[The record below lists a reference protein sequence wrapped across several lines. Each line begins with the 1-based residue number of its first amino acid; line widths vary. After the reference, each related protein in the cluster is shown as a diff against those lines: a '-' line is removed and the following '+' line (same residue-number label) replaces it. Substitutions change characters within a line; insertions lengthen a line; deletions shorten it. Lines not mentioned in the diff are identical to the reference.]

1 MTRSLSTRA
10 AICRSAS
17 SDRGSAVTEFLVIG
31 VLILMPLAYIVMSVM
46 RVQAAAFASSQA
58 AREAG
63 RAFVSADSVPLGHQ
77 RADVAARLAFL
88 DQGFELPGS
97 ALSITCGGGNCL
109 TPGAVVS
116 VDLDWAVDLPWIPS
130 SLAGGRSLSVPIHA
144 MHEVPVDVFRGSS

>member
-1 MTRSLSTRA
+1 
-10 AICRSAS
+10 
-17 SDRGSAVTEFLVIG
+17 
-31 VLILMPLAYIVMSVM
+31 MPLAYIVMSVM

-77 RADVAARLAFL
+77 RADVAARLAFR

>member
-1 MTRSLSTRA
+1 MTRMASARA
-10 AICRSAS
+10 QIRRSAS

-97 ALSITCGGGNCL
+97 ALSVTCGGGDCL
-109 TPGAVVS
+109 APGAVVS
-116 VDLDWAVDLPWIPS
+116 IDLNWAVDLPWIPS
-130 SLAGGRSLSVPIHA
+130 SLAGGRALSVPIHA
-144 MHEVPVDVFRGSS
+144 MHEVPVDVFRVSS

>member
-1 MTRSLSTRA
+1 MIRRARTRPSIR
-10 AICRSAS
+10 RSAS
-17 SDRGSAVTEFLVIG
+17 NDRGSAVTEFLVIG
-31 VLILMPLAYIVMSVM
+31 VLVLMPLTYIVMSVM

-88 DQGFELPGS
+88 DQGFELPDS
-97 ALSITCGGGNCL
+97 ALRLTCGGGNCL
-109 TPGAVVS
+109 SPGAVVS
-116 VDLDWAVDLPWIPS
+116 VDVEWAVDLPWIPS

-144 MHEVPVDVFRGSS
+144 MHEVPVDVYRVSS